1 MPESLPD
8 YGSSLKVS
16 EEELN
21 ILICGKNGSNVDT
34 IIFTNINA
42 EKNKVTMIS
51 IPRDLYYEDK
61 KINSVYFYYG
71 MDEFISQIEKII
83 GREIDKYML
92 VDMYVFADI
101 IDLMGGIDI
110 TLEED
115 LIDPSYVTY
124 DSGVWSTLYYPAG
137 DYHLNGT
144 QTLRVAR
151 SRHYSSDYDRAE
163 RQQMILEAI
172 KAKALDMGIEDT
184 GTLYEM
190 VETVLD
196 DTETDI
202 SLNEALL
209 YYVKYK
215 DYEIARGNVIS
226 TGNVL
231 QTEHEYVNYDTS
243 ASEEVCDE
251 ITGICEIK
259 NFVYTLLPYEGNW
272 DYIKWY
278 VDGVLGE

>member
-1 MPESLPD
+1 
-8 YGSSLKVS
+8 
-16 EEELN
+16 
-21 ILICGKNGSNVDT
+21 
-34 IIFTNINA
+34 
-42 EKNKVTMIS
+42 MIS
-51 IPRDLYYEDK
+51 IPRDLYYEEK

-71 MDEFISQIEKII
+71 MDEFISQIEEIT
-83 GREIDKYML
+83 GRQIDKYML

-124 DSGVWSTLYYPAG
+124 DNGVWSTLYYPAG

-172 KAKALDMGIEDT
+172 KDKALDMGIEDT
-184 GTLYEM
+184 GTLYSM

-196 DTETDI
+196 NTETDI
-202 SLNEALL
+202 TFNEALL
-209 YYVKYK
+209 YYVKYR
-215 DYEIARGNVIS
+215 DYEISRGNVLS
-226 TGNVL
+226 TGNIL
-231 QTEHEYVNYDTS
+231 QTEHEYVNYNTS

-259 NFVYTLLPYEGNW
+259 NFVYTLLPYGENW

-278 VDGVLGE
+278 IDGILEE

>member
-1 MPESLPD
+1 
-8 YGSSLKVS
+8 
-16 EEELN
+16 
-21 ILICGKNGSNVDT
+21 
-34 IIFTNINA
+34 
-42 EKNKVTMIS
+42 MIS
-51 IPRDLYYEDK
+51 IPRDLYYENK
-61 KINSVYFYYG
+61 KINSVYYYYG
-71 MDEFISQIEKII
+71 IDEFISQIEEIT
-83 GREIDKYML
+83 GRAIDRYML
-92 VDMYVFADI
+92 VDMYIFADI
-101 IDLMGGIDI
+101 VDLMGGIDI

-124 DSGVWSTLYYPAG
+124 DNGVWSTLYYPAG

-172 KAKALDMGIEDT
+172 KEKILTMGIKDT
-184 GTLYEM
+184 GTLYAM
-190 VETVLD
+190 VETVLS

-202 SLNEALL
+202 GLNEALL

-231 QTEHEYVNYDTS
+231 ETKHQYVDYNTS
-243 ASEEVCDE
+243 ANEEVCDE
-251 ITGICEIK
+251 ITNICEMK

-278 VDGVLGE
+278 IDEMLTE